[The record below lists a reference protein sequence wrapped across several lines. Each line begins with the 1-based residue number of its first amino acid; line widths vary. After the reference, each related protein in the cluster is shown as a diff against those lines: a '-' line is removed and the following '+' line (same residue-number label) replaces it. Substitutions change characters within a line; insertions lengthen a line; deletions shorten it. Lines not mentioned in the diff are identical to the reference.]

1 MKKVIVIWAGPW
13 GLASAMI
20 LASKWY
26 DVTIYEKQKNVWGR
40 NSFLQL
46 WEYRFDLWPTF
57 LMYLPALQDVFA
69 KSGKKLEDYINIVQ
83 LDPLYK
89 LSYDSGKEFHPRAKI
104 EDTLVELEKVFPKDA
119 HNYKKYIQKEGEK
132 FDALLPCFQKP
143 YGKITDLL
151 HPSFLKTIPKLDLLK
166 SLLGRLQTY
175 FSDEDLRIAMTFQS
189 KYLGMSP
196 RRCPASFTI
205 LSYLEHKMGIYHVEW
220 GLSKIS
226 QAMAKVVEEYK
237 GKIHLH
243 TPVKKIIVENWV
255 AVWVELEDGTTQN
268 ADYVI
273 LNGDFSYSMRHL
285 LENSH
290 RNRYTDEKIDKKWF
304 SCSTMLFYLG
314 LDTIYEK
321 LNHHNII
328 FNKDYKT
335 FVEQISDYQ
344 DVSDDFSFYVHNPS
358 VLDKTLAPEWHSS
371 LYILVPTPN
380 NRSEINWED
389 KKEKMLEKIFVTLEK
404 RFGIT
409 DIKSHI
415 KQKHII
421 TPNDW
426 ENQYSVHLWAVFN
439 LSHNLGQMLYFRPHN
454 EFEDVK
460 NMYIVWGGTHPGS
473 WLPTIYES
481 GIISANLIENKDNLL
496 AK

>member
-1 MKKVIVIWAGPW
+1 MKKIIVIWAGPGW
-13 GLASAMI
+13 LASAMI

-26 DVTIYEKQKNVWGR
+26 DVTVYEKQANVWGR
-40 NSFLQL
+40 NSLLQL
-46 WEYRFDLWPTF
+46 WEYKFDLWPTF

-69 KSGKKLEDYINIVQ
+69 KSGKKVEDYLNILQ

-89 LSYDSGKEFHPRAKI
+89 LSYDSGKEFHPRAKT
-104 EDTLVELEKVFPKDA
+104 EDTIKELEKVFPNDA
-119 HNYKKYIQKEGEK
+119 KNYEKYIQKEWEK

-143 YGKITDLL
+143 YGKFTDLL

-166 SLLGRLQTY
+166 SLLGRLETY

-205 LSYLEHKMGIYHVEW
+205 LSYLEHKMWIYHVEW
-220 GLSKIS
+220 GLNKIS
-226 QAMAKVVEEYK
+226 EAMAKVTQEYN
-237 GKIHLH
+237 GKIHFN
-243 TPVKKIIVENWV
+243 TPVKKIIVENGV
-255 AVWVELEDGTTQN
+255 AVWVELENGEKDFCD
-268 ADYVI
+268 ALI

-285 LENSH
+285 LDNSE
-290 RNRYTDEKIDKKWF
+290 RKRYTDKKIDKKWF
-304 SCSTMLFYLG
+304 SCSTILFYLG
-314 LDTIYEK
+314 LDTIYEN
-321 LNHHNII
+321 LNHHNIV
-328 FNKDYKT
+328 FNKNYKN
-335 FVEQISDYQ
+335 FVEKISDYQ
-344 DVSDDFSFYVHNPS
+344 DISDDFSFYVHNPS

-389 KKEKMLEKIFVTLEK
+389 KKEKMLEQIFATLEK

-409 DIKSHI
+409 DIKQHI

-426 ENQYSVHLWAVFN
+426 EADYNVHLWAVFN
-439 LSHNLGQMLYFRPHN
+439 LSHNIWQMLYFRPHN

-473 WLPTIYES
+473 GLPTIYES
-481 GIISANLIENKDNLL
+481 GIISAMIIDK
-496 AK
+496 K

>member
-1 MKKVIVIWAGPW
+1 MKKIIVIGAGPG

-20 LASKWY
+20 LASKGY
-26 DVTIYEKQKNVWGR
+26 DVTVYEKQANVGGR
-40 NSFLQL
+40 NSLLQL
-46 WEYRFDLWPTF
+46 GEYKFDLGPTF

-69 KSGKKLEDYINIVQ
+69 KSGKKVEDYLNILQ

-89 LSYDSGKEFHPRAKI
+89 LSYDSGKEFHPRAKT
-104 EDTLVELEKVFPKDA
+104 EDTIKELEKVFPNDA
-119 HNYKKYIQKEGEK
+119 KNYEKYIQKEGEK

-143 YGKITDLL
+143 YGKFTDLL

-166 SLLGRLQTY
+166 SLLGRLETY

-205 LSYLEHKMGIYHVEW
+205 LSYLEHKMGIYHVEG
-220 GLSKIS
+220 GLNKIS
-226 QAMAKVVEEYK
+226 EAMAKVVQEYN
-237 GKIHLH
+237 GKIHFN
-243 TPVKKIIVENWV
+243 TPVKKIIVENGV
-255 AVWVELEDGTTQN
+255 AVGVELENGEKDFSD
-268 ADYVI
+268 ALI

-285 LENSH
+285 LDNSE
-290 RNRYTDEKIDKKWF
+290 RKRYTDKKIDKKGF
-304 SCSTMLFYLG
+304 SCSTILFYLG
-314 LDTIYEK
+314 LDTIYEN
-321 LNHHNII
+321 LNHHNIV
-328 FNKDYKT
+328 FNKNYKN
-335 FVEQISDYQ
+335 FVEKISDYQ
-344 DVSDDFSFYVHNPS
+344 DISDDFSFYVHNPS
-358 VLDKTLAPEWHSS
+358 VLDKTLAPEGHSS

-389 KKEKMLEKIFVTLEK
+389 KKEKMLEQIFATLEK

-409 DIKSHI
+409 DIKQHI

-426 ENQYSVHLWAVFN
+426 EADYNVHLGAVFN
-439 LSHNLGQMLYFRPHN
+439 LSHNIGQMLYFRPHN

-460 NMYIVWGGTHPGS
+460 NMYIVGGGTHPGS
-473 WLPTIYES
+473 GLPTIYES
-481 GIISANLIENKDNLL
+481 GIISAMIIDK
-496 AK
+496 K